1 MNDRRFISVLV
12 FAAALLP
19 GLAAAAALP
28 DSSYPDLRGQWERVG
43 IPNWRPAGTP
53 PLTPANEAA
62 YQANRADMEH
72 GGAGGG

>member
-1 MNDRRFISVLV
+1 MNDHRLISVLG
-12 FAAALLP
+12 FAAALLSGP
-19 GLAAAAALP
+19 AAAAALQDAP
-28 DSSYPDLRGQWERVG
+28 YPDLRGQWERVG

-72 GGAGGG
+72 GGAGG